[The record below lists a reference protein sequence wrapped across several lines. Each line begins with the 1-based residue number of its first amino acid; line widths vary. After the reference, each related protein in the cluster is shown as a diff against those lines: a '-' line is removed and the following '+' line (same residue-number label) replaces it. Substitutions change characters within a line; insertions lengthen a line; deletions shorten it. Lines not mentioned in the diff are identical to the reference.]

1 VGWFYTQMSD
11 WHAGLAWVSFG
22 LFLVRGLIWQIGAPW
37 SEKISKDGR
46 LMVLAF
52 GINTLLIVSGLS
64 LWVNLHYNLFRS
76 PWLMVKLIALVG
88 YFVCGHW
95 SMGQG
100 RFHQAGYVMALG
112 FMALMMVASI
122 NRQLF

>member
-1 VGWFYTQMSD
+1 VDWFYSSMFD
-11 WHAGLAWVSFG
+11 WHVGLAWGSFG

-37 SEKISKDGR
+37 SERISKDGR
-46 LMVLAF
+46 VLVLAF
-52 GINTLLIVSGLS
+52 GVNTLLIVTGLS

-88 YFVCGHW
+88 YFAFGHW

-100 RFHQAGYVMALG
+100 RFHLAGYVMALACMG
-112 FMALMMVASI
+112 LMLMVSI
-122 NRQLF
+122 TRTVF